1 MGRKRFV
8 PHAMHT
14 EFELDLA
21 PLLAVMVKLVPVLI
35 TSSVF
40 VQMMVIES
48 ELPQGV
54 QSVIEQNQTDIK
66 LPIISLNVSQKDGFT
81 IETTLNNQIVDQ
93 KKIPLS
99 SDKKLDFQN
108 LNKILMQVKAQ
119 NPDVFQLQLH
129 PEAGVVYDEIVKIID
144 SARKSSDPKIVF
156 PLKTQDASKIE
167 TTPFMFPDVVFADIL
182 EG

>member
-1 MGRKRFV
+1 MKRRRFAF
-8 PHAMHT
+8 HTLHT

-40 VQMMVIES
+40 VQVMIIES

-54 QSVIEQNQTDIK
+54 QAAIEQNQEK
-66 LPIISLNVSQKDGFT
+66 NKVPIISLNVSQKEGFT
-81 IETTLNNQIVDQ
+81 IEATLNNQVLEQ
-93 KKIPLS
+93 KKIPLAA
-99 SDKKLDFQN
+99 DKKMNLED
-108 LNKILMQVKAQ
+108 LNKALQLVKSKY
-119 NPDVFQLQLH
+119 PDVYQLQLH
-129 PEAGVVYDEIVKIID
+129 PEAGIVYDEIVKIID
-144 SARKSSDPKIVF
+144 ASRKSNDPKVQF
-156 PLKTQDASKIE
+156 PIKTQDASKVE